1 MERTRGRQTLGYM
14 MVFGAASLWGTLGVV
29 SRNLY
34 VGGLSAQAVVTLRA
48 SMAAALLLAALTVL
62 RPATLR
68 VRLRDIPL
76 FAAYGLVSVAAFY
89 LLYFLTIQHLSV
101 AAAAV
106 LMYTAPAF
114 VAVAAALTLGEPLTQ
129 GKLLALTLT
138 MAGCALVARAYEPSV
153 FRGQLIGVL
162 TGLGSGFTYGMYS
175 IFGKH
180 ALKRYNPWTVQ
191 AYSLL
196 FGAAPLVLFFG
207 REAVRSLA
215 RSPEALPWLAYLALV
230 TTLGAYGLY
239 LSGLQVVEAS
249 HAALLSTVEPVVAAL
264 LGFWI
269 LEESLRLPQ
278 VIGILLVL
286 GSAVILNAQRGEPAG
301 AASRQAGV
309 PPAGVG
315 TECARRTPG
324 GAP

>member
-106 LMYTAPAF
+106 LDLHGPRLRRGGCRPYPGRTADPGQ
-114 VAVAAALTLGEPLTQ
+114 VAGPDADDGWLRP
-129 GKLLALTLT
+129 
-138 MAGCALVARAYEPSV
+138 RRP
-153 FRGQLIGVL
+153 
-162 TGLGSGFTYGMYS
+162 GL
-175 IFGKH
+175 
-180 ALKRYNPWTVQ
+180 
-191 AYSLL
+191 
-196 FGAAPLVLFFG
+196 
-207 REAVRSLA
+207 
-215 RSPEALPWLAYLALV
+215 
-230 TTLGAYGLY
+230 
-239 LSGLQVVEAS
+239 
-249 HAALLSTVEPVVAAL
+249 
-264 LGFWI
+264 
-269 LEESLRLPQ
+269 
-278 VIGILLVL
+278 
-286 GSAVILNAQRGEPAG
+286 
-301 AASRQAGV
+301 
-309 PPAGVG
+309 
-315 TECARRTPG
+315 
-324 GAP
+324 